1 MTTGDH
7 ARPTSGWEAMHRNLA
22 ADAVLAEAVLYA
34 SGGRR
39 LTVEHGQPL
48 TQQAA
53 ALVQQLVDEVDQAV
67 EDAGYCGGGTVTGRA
82 TSITWTFLSGEV
94 PARQLVLA
102 AQRAADFRNP
112 GGWIVTADDH
122 E

>member
-1 MTTGDH
+1 MTTGD
-7 ARPTSGWEAMHRNLA
+7 RSRRISGWEAMQRNLA
-22 ADAVLAEAVLYA
+22 ADVVVAEAVLYA

-39 LTVEHGQPL
+39 LTVEHGQPF

-53 ALVQQLVDEVDQAV
+53 ALVQQLVDDVDQAV
-67 EDAGYCGGGTVTGRA
+67 DSAGYCGGGTVTARP
-82 TSITWTFLSGEV
+82 TSITWTFPPGEV

-102 AQRAADFRNP
+102 ARRAADFRNP
-112 GGWIVTADDH
+112 GGWIVPADDH